1 MVISKNSIR
10 KGLDLKCYH
19 LQIAIFST
27 WVHIFSRHFLYVHT
41 HTHTVVHK
49 WDHTVALIL
58 LCNLLFGTAQYSPG
72 YTQLPWVALSC
83 GACYFPP
90 VCSSTGAVSL
100 CPCHSKSALGKGSP
114 DLLVI
119 PVNHAQSS
127 CHLTSLH
134 HLNVTLFL
142 QYFFPWFCD
151 TCFYPGFLL
160 LFWLLPCLQ
169 GEHLLF
175 HPSLTCFSSSLLCHG
190 PSWDLFF

>member
-1 MVISKNSIR
+1 M
-10 KGLDLKCYH
+10 
-19 LQIAIFST
+19 
-27 WVHIFSRHFLYVHT
+27 YVHT